1 MAWPNAHNIF
11 LLESEHLG
19 TSLLLSF
26 WISCTYTGNFP
37 SKAGRDEKY
46 HMETVKKVPF
56 RIKDYSG
63 FRTAKL
69 KVLLH
74 CNDCTQ
80 RRMFILQCFHGTVK
94 EFTTCLG
101 RARGLSTST
110 QHCACACTGYWESYK
125 KNLRQRAISVLLRTH
140 I

>member
-1 MAWPNAHNIF
+1 MAWPKAHNTF
-11 LLESEHLG
+11 LLEREHLG

-26 WISCTYTGNFP
+26 WISCAYTGNFP

-56 RIKDYSG
+56 RIKGYYG
-63 FRTAKL
+63 LRTAKL
-69 KVLLH
+69 KVLLY

-80 RRMFILQCFHGTVK
+80 RRISILQCFHGTVK

-101 RARGLSTST
+101 RARGLSIST
-110 QHCACACTGYWESYK
+110 PALHTP
-125 KNLRQRAISVLLRTH
+125 
-140 I
+140 